1 MTLQRTRLDITPHNP
16 TIGASVDGVDLA
28 GDIDDGAIDEIRAA
42 LGEHQVLF
50 FHDQDI
56 TPEDQIRFARR
67 LGEIVPTVWAADTDL
82 PPEMLVLDQDNPKGE
97 GADRW
102 HADNTFL
109 EAPPMGS
116 LLRAVQLPSLGGDTC
131 FSSMTAA
138 FDALSPTMQR
148 FLEPLTAS
156 NSIRMMIERTRR
168 AGAKPKAGDEERPA
182 VSHPVVRLHPES
194 GRKLLNVNA
203 NWTDSIDGLTEPE
216 SRALLD
222 LLFAHVATPEFTVR
236 FSWKP
241 GDLAL
246 WDNRAV
252 QHYAVPDYT
261 ERRVMHRVTI
271 AGDVPVGPDGRTGA
285 EMASDAGH

>member
-1 MTLQRTRLDITPHNP
+1 MQRSELEITPHTP
-16 TIGASVDGVDLA
+16 TIGASIEGIDLSAPLADEVVDAV
-28 GDIDDGAIDEIRAA
+28 RAA
-42 LGEHQVLF
+42 LAEHQVLF
-50 FHDQDI
+50 FHGQDI
-56 TPEDQIRFARR
+56 TPQDQIRFAEC
-67 LGEIVPTVWAADTDL
+67 LGEIVPTVWTADTDL
-82 PPEMLVLDQDNPKGE
+82 PPELLVLDQQNPKGE

-102 HADNTFL
+102 HADNSFL

-116 LLRAVQLPSLGGDTC
+116 LLRAIQLPSLGGDTC
-131 FSSMTAA
+131 FANMAAA

-168 AGAKPKAGDEERPA
+168 SGAKPAAADEQRPA
-182 VSHPVVRLHPES
+182 VSHPVVRVHPEN
-194 GRKLLNVNA
+194 GRKMLNVNA
-203 NWTDSIDGLTEPE
+203 NWTDSIDGLSDAE
-216 SRALLD
+216 SRTLLD
-222 LLFAHVATPEFTVR
+222 LLLAHVKAPEFAVR

-285 EMASDAGH
+285 EMVSAACP